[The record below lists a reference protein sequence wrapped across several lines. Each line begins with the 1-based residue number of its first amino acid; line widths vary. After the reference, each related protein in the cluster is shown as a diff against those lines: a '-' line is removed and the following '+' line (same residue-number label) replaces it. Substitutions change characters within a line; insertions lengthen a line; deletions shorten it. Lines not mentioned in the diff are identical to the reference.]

1 MIEVGVPFSDPLA
14 DGPVIQR
21 AVERALASGT
31 TLKRTLEMIR
41 RSRASVRPPLVLFT
55 YVNPIVRM
63 GEAEFVRAAAEAGID
78 GVLVLDLP
86 VEEAGPFRQRLIDAG
101 IDPIFLLSPT
111 TTDSRIQ
118 QSADLGRGFLY
129 VISRLGVTGVRDRVA
144 DGCRGSGSAN
154 PEAVAAAAGDGIRH
168 LDARTGGAGRAL
180 GRRRRRG
187 QRAGERDCRARER
200 RRFAGPRGGIRPL
213 AERSRMSGDLE
224 DLRRRID
231 LLDEHLVR
239 LLNARAACALEIG
252 RLKREKGIDI
262 YQPAREG
269 EVLSH
274 VANVN
279 TGPLDTPAVR
289 RLFERIIDEARR
301 LERLADE
308 AQSQEPSGGTIE

>member
-1 MIEVGVPFSDPLA
+1 MSRLADAFSTIRTRGTPGLVAYITAGDPSLARTADILVALADGGADVIEVGVPFSDPLA

-86 VEEAGPFRQRLIDAG
+86 VEEAGPFRQRLIDAE

-144 DGCRGSGSAN
+144 TDAADLVQRIRKRSPLPLAMGFGISTPEQVAQVGRWADAAVVGSALVN
-154 PEAVAAAAGDGIRH
+154 VIAEHGSAADLPDRVAEY
-168 LDARTGGAGRAL
+168 ARW
-180 GRRRRRG
+180 
-187 QRAGERDCRARER
+187 
-200 RRFAGPRGGIRPL
+200 
-213 AERSRMSGDLE
+213 
-224 DLRRRID
+224 
-231 LLDEHLVR
+231 
-239 LLNARAACALEIG
+239 
-252 RLKREKGIDI
+252 LKG
-262 YQPAREG
+262 
-269 EVLSH
+269 
-274 VANVN
+274 VA
-279 TGPLDTPAVR
+279 
-289 RLFERIIDEARR
+289 
-301 LERLADE
+301 
-308 AQSQEPSGGTIE
+308 

>member
-1 MIEVGVPFSDPLA
+1 MSRLAEAFSTIRTRGTPGLVAYITAGDPSLARTADILVALGDGGADVIEVGVPFSDPLA

-41 RSRASVRPPLVLFT
+41 RSRESVRSPLVLFT

-111 TTDSRIQ
+111 TTDARIQ

-144 DGCRGSGSAN
+144 ADAEDLVQRIRKRSPLPLAMGFGISTPEQVAQVGRWADAAVVGSALVN
-154 PEAVAAAAGDGIRH
+154 VIAEHGSAADLPDRVAEY
-168 LDARTGGAGRAL
+168 ARW
-180 GRRRRRG
+180 
-187 QRAGERDCRARER
+187 
-200 RRFAGPRGGIRPL
+200 
-213 AERSRMSGDLE
+213 
-224 DLRRRID
+224 
-231 LLDEHLVR
+231 
-239 LLNARAACALEIG
+239 
-252 RLKREKGIDI
+252 LKG
-262 YQPAREG
+262 
-269 EVLSH
+269 
-274 VANVN
+274 VA
-279 TGPLDTPAVR
+279 
-289 RLFERIIDEARR
+289 
-301 LERLADE
+301 
-308 AQSQEPSGGTIE
+308 